1 MFLGSV
7 SGTRRPEPW
16 LSQPGDGY
24 CFYFSLLSGVCTYI
38 PTNSTSPDS
47 APISPFAVPQHKAR
61 PKTTVATGEMLQ
73 FPKRRTF
80 VCCVFQASLNNAFCK
95 YTAAVSW
102 KQAIKP
108 PPLLAPSPLPC
119 PPNRTQQWP
128 CSGMWRWPPRCRL
141 AEECR
146 HHHKPHTHPPRNT
159 KRLSAEE
166 NSVAIPFFPAHHSP
180 SSPLPS
186 SSLLL
191 LRTNRVIVPILPR
204 AAKAFR
210 SLSRETT
217 GKTMGGREGR
227 GVDVE
232 CMALMMAVGGGE
244 ISSPCSLCLQSPLP
258 SFVSNPQ
265 RKPSR
270 PKIV

>member
-16 LSQPGDGY
+16 LSQPGDGD

-73 FPKRRTF
+73 FLKRRTF

-108 PPLLAPSPLPC
+108 PPPLRAPSPLPC

-128 CSGMWRWPPRCRL
+128 CSGMWRWPTRCRL

-146 HHHKPHTHPPRNT
+146 HHHTTTHTSPTQHKAPVGRR
-159 KRLSAEE
+159 KFSCHSFLS
-166 NSVAIPFFPAHHSP
+166 SP
-180 SSPLPS
+180 SFPLLPVAVFFS
-186 SSLLL
+186 SSSQNKHSYCPHF
-191 LRTNRVIVPILPR
+191 T
-204 AAKAFR
+204 AC
-210 SLSRETT
+210 
-217 GKTMGGREGR
+217 REGISLPVPR
-227 GVDVE
+227 DNRE
-232 CMALMMAVGGGE
+232 NNGGE
-244 ISSPCSLCLQSPLP
+244 
-258 SFVSNPQ
+258 
-265 RKPSR
+265 RGAGG
-270 PKIV
+270 

>member
-1 MFLGSV
+1 
-7 SGTRRPEPW
+7 
-16 LSQPGDGY
+16 
-24 CFYFSLLSGVCTYI
+24 
-38 PTNSTSPDS
+38 
-47 APISPFAVPQHKAR
+47 
-61 PKTTVATGEMLQ
+61 MLQ

-102 KQAIKP
+102 KHAIKP

-119 PPNRTQQWP
+119 PPNRTQKWP
-128 CSGMWRWPPRCRL
+128 CSGMWRWPTRCRL

-146 HHHKPHTHPPRNT
+146 HHHTTTHTSPTQHKAPVGR
-159 KRLSAEE
+159 REFSRHSFLS
-166 NSVAIPFFPAHHSP
+166 SP
-180 SSPLPS
+180 SFPLLPVSPLPS

-217 GKTMGGREGR
+217 GKTMGEREGR

-244 ISSPCSLCLQSPLP
+244 ISSPCSLSPVSSSLLRLKSPTQTVSPQNSVMTDRQP
-258 SFVSNPQ
+258 S
-265 RKPSR
+265 PS
-270 PKIV
+270 PS